1 MQNKTRGLVREAVQH
16 RLAIT
21 LLSEDFEKAVLSE
34 QYGADKASGT
44 FAGGFLSDTF
54 DSAVKAAEDF
64 DLESLAG
71 GVANLPF
78 FDAGTAAI
86 KQYFASEL
94 IKYLASVG
102 VPIDPRSIF
111 GSVIINVLQNIEWL
125 TFLRY
130 FSKGGCEDGI
140 DAVIQGIQEGLIQEP
155 VMNKVVASFFGEG
168 ARLEGVIGSPIRE
181 LINIKLKEMTV
192 SMRAPMIDFICNK
205 KDINDIM
212 QDLKK
217 SVSGAGVAAEP
228 VSRSRKSRLRMKR

>member
-1 MQNKTRGLVREAVQH
+1 MQNKTRALVRESVRH
-16 RLAIT
+16 RIAIT

-34 QYGADKASGT
+34 QD
-44 FAGGFLSDTF
+44 AGGFLGGVF
-54 DSAVKAAEDF
+54 DSASKAVGDF
-64 DLESLAG
+64 ELDDLTG
-71 GVANLPF
+71 GIADLPF
-78 FDAGTAAI
+78 FEAGTAAI
-86 KQYFASEL
+86 KQYFATEL

-155 VMNKVVASFFGEG
+155 VMNRIVSAFFGDG
-168 ARLEGVIGSPIRE
+168 ARLEGVLGSPIRE

-192 SMRAPMIDFICNK
+192 SMRAPMIDFVCNE
-205 KDINDIM
+205 KDINDVLK
-212 QDLKK
+212 DLK
-217 SVSGAGVAAEP
+217 GAVGGAEKATQ
-228 VSRSRKSRLRMKR
+228 SIRRSRKSRLRLKK